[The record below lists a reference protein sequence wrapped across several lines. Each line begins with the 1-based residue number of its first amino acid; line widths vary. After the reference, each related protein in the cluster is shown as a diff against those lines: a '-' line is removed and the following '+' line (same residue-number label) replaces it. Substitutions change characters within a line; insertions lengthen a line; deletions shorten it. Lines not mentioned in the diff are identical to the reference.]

1 MMALRCR
8 AAWVLPIDR
17 APIADGA
24 VLLGPD
30 GRISAVGP
38 DAVVPAPPGVEEA
51 EFPSSAL
58 IPGLVNTH
66 THLELTGLE
75 DQITEPDF
83 PSWIRRVIALKAE
96 RSPADFLA
104 AAKQGIRDGWSQG
117 VTTVADTGDS
127 GAALRALHELGGGGI
142 AYQEVFGPHP
152 DQAPEQI
159 AGLTNRLESLAPLAG
174 SRIRLGVSPHAPYS
188 VSGPLYAGV
197 AQLAR
202 ERGYPIAVHIAE
214 SVAESDLLGSA
225 SGGFAEA
232 WRGRGIPLP
241 TLPGRT
247 PLVWLEQHGVLGP
260 TTLCIHVVQANT
272 KDLALLAS
280 RGAAIAHCPRSNARH
295 GHGVAPLRS
304 MLDLGIRVGI
314 GTDSVAS
321 VAPCDLL
328 AEGRAASALARLQPE
343 GVLRLCTLE
352 GARSLDLANEI
363 GSLTPGKWGD
373 LVAFRLPAPVDGAR
387 LAGTVVTRRSD
398 DVLATFLAGRQVW
411 RSPS

>member
-30 GRISAVGP
+30 GRITAVGP
-38 DAVVPAPPGVEEA
+38 DAEVPSPPGVEEA

-58 IPGLVNTH
+58 IAGLVNAH
-66 THLELTGLE
+66 THLELTGL
-75 DQITEPDF
+75 DGQVTEQDF

-96 RSPADFLA
+96 RSSAEFLA

-127 GAALRALHELGGGGI
+127 GAALRALHELGGSGI

-152 DQAPEQI
+152 DQAPAQL
-159 AGLTNRLESLAPLAG
+159 AGLTNRIEVLAPLAG
-174 SRIRLGVSPHAPYS
+174 NRIRLGVSPHAPYS
-188 VSGPLYAGV
+188 VSGPLYARV
-197 AQLAR
+197 AQLAH

-247 PLVWLEQHGVLGP
+247 PLAWLEQHGVLGP
-260 TTLCIHVVQANT
+260 TTLCIHVVQASP

-295 GHGVAPLRS
+295 GHG
-304 MLDLGIRVGI
+304 
-314 GTDSVAS
+314 
-321 VAPCDLL
+321 
-328 AEGRAASALARLQPE
+328 
-343 GVLRLCTLE
+343 
-352 GARSLDLANEI
+352 
-363 GSLTPGKWGD
+363 
-373 LVAFRLPAPVDGAR
+373 
-387 LAGTVVTRRSD
+387 
-398 DVLATFLAGRQVW
+398 
-411 RSPS
+411 

>member
-1 MMALRCR
+1 MTVGRCR

-30 GRISAVGP
+30 GRITAVGP
-38 DAVVPAPPGVEEA
+38 QAVVPAPPGVEEV

-58 IPGLVNTH
+58 LPGLVNTH
-66 THLELTGLE
+66 THLELTGLDGQVT
-75 DQITEPDF
+75 DQDF

-96 RSPADFLA
+96 LSPADFLA

-127 GAALRALHELGGGGI
+127 GAALQALHELGGSGI

-152 DQAPEQI
+152 DQAPAQL
-159 AGLTNRLESLAPLAG
+159 AGLTSRLEALAPLAG
-174 SRIRLGVSPHAPYS
+174 HRIRLGVSPHAPYS
-188 VSGPLYAGV
+188 VSGALYAGV
-197 AQLAR
+197 AQLAG

-247 PLVWLEQHGVLGP
+247 PLAWLEQHGVLGP
-260 TTLCIHVVQANT
+260 TTLCIHVVHAST

-295 GHGVAPLRS
+295 RHGAAPLRS
-304 MLDLGIRVGI
+304 MLDLGLRVGI

-328 AEGRAASALARLQPE
+328 AEGRAASALAHLQAE
-343 GVLRLCTLE
+343 EVLRLCTLE
-352 GARSLDLANEI
+352 GARALGLENEI

-387 LAGTVVTRRSD
+387 LADTVLTRRSD
-398 DVLATFLAGRQVW
+398 DVLATFLAGGQVW

>member
-1 MMALRCR
+1 VQL
-8 AAWVLPIDR
+8 
-17 APIADGA
+17 
-24 VLLGPD
+24 
-30 GRISAVGP
+30 
-38 DAVVPAPPGVEEA
+38 
-51 EFPSSAL
+51 
-58 IPGLVNTH
+58 
-66 THLELTGLE
+66 
-75 DQITEPDF
+75 
-83 PSWIRRVIALKAE
+83 
-96 RSPADFLA
+96 
-104 AAKQGIRDGWSQG
+104 
-117 VTTVADTGDS
+117 
-127 GAALRALHELGGGGI
+127 
-142 AYQEVFGPHP
+142 
-152 DQAPEQI
+152 
-159 AGLTNRLESLAPLAG
+159 AGLITRLEALAPLAG
-174 SRIRLGVSPHAPYS
+174 NRIRLGVSPHAPYS

-247 PLVWLEQHGVLGP
+247 PLAWLEQHGVLGP
-260 TTLCIHVVQANT
+260 TTLCIHVVHANT

-295 GHGVAPLRS
+295 GHGTAPLRS
-304 MLDLGIRVGI
+304 MFDLGIRVGI

-343 GVLRLCTLE
+343 EVLRLCTLE
-352 GARSLDLANEI
+352 GARALGLENEI

>member
-1 MMALRCR
+1 
-8 AAWVLPIDR
+8 VLPIDR

-30 GRISAVGP
+30 GRLTAVGP
-38 DAVVPAPPGVEEA
+38 DAEVPAPPGVEEV
-51 EFPSSAL
+51 EFRSSAL
-58 IPGLVNTH
+58 LPGLVNTH
-66 THLELTGLE
+66 THLELTGL
-75 DQITEPDF
+75 DGQVTGQDF

-96 RSPADFLA
+96 RSSADFLA

-117 VTTVADTGDS
+117 VTTIADTGDS
-127 GAALRALHELGGGGI
+127 GSALQALHELGGSGI

-152 DQAPEQI
+152 DQAPAQLAI
-159 AGLTNRLESLAPLAG
+159 LADRLEALTPLAG
-174 SRIRLGVSPHAPYS
+174 NRIRLGVSPHAPYS
-188 VSGPLYAGV
+188 VSGALYAGV

-247 PLVWLEQHGVLGP
+247 PLAWLDQHGVLGP
-260 TTLCIHVVQANT
+260 TTLCIHVVQASS
-272 KDLALLAS
+272 KDLVLLA
-280 RGAAIAHCPRSNARH
+280 RRDVAIAHCPRSNARH
-295 GHGVAPLRS
+295 GHGAAPLRS
-304 MLDLGIRVGI
+304 MLDHGIRVGI

-328 AEGRAASALARLQPE
+328 AEGRAASALAGLQPE
-343 GVLRLCTLE
+343 EVLRLCTLE
-352 GARSLDLANEI
+352 GARSLSLENEI
-363 GSLTPGKWGD
+363 GSFTPGKWGD
-373 LVAFRLPAPVDGAR
+373 LVAFRMPAPVDGAR
-387 LAGTVVTRRSD
+387 LADTVVTRRSD
-398 DVLATFLAGRQVW
+398 DVLATFLAGSQVW

>member
-1 MMALRCR
+1 MRALRCR

-30 GRISAVGP
+30 GRLTAVGP
-38 DAVVPAPPGVEEA
+38 DAEVPAPPGVEEV
-51 EFPSSAL
+51 EFRSSAL

-66 THLELTGLE
+66 THLELTGL
-75 DQITEPDF
+75 DGQVTEQDF

-96 RSPADFLA
+96 RSSADFLA
-104 AAKQGIRDGWSQG
+104 AAKRGIRDGWSQG

-127 GAALRALHELGGGGI
+127 GAAVHALHELGGSGI

-152 DQAPEQI
+152 DQAPAQM
-159 AGLTNRLESLAPLAG
+159 AGLADRLEALTPLAG
-174 SRIRLGVSPHAPYS
+174 NRIRLGVSPHAPYS
-188 VSGPLYAGV
+188 VSGALYAGV

-225 SGGFAEA
+225 SGGFADA

-247 PLVWLEQHGVLGP
+247 PLAWLDQHGVLGP
-260 TTLCIHVVQANT
+260 TTLCIHVVQGST
-272 KDLALLAS
+272 KDLVLLAK

-295 GHGVAPLRS
+295 GHGAAPLRS
-304 MLDLGIRVGI
+304 MLDHGIRVGI

-328 AEGRAASALARLQPE
+328 AEGRAASALAGLQPE
-343 GVLRLCTLE
+343 EVLRLCTLE
-352 GARSLDLANEI
+352 GARSLSLDNEI
-363 GSLTPGKWGD
+363 GSLTPGKSGD

-387 LAGTVVTRRSD
+387 LADTVVTRRSD

>member
-8 AAWVLPIDR
+8 ADWVLPIDR

-24 VLLGPD
+24 VLLGAD
-30 GRISAVGP
+30 GRITAIGP
-38 DAVVPAPPGVEEA
+38 DAEVPAPPGVEEV
-51 EFPSSAL
+51 EFRSTAL
-58 IPGLVNTH
+58 LPGLVNTH
-66 THLELTGLE
+66 THLELTGL
-75 DQITEPDF
+75 DGQVTEQDF

-96 RSPADFLA
+96 RSSADFLA

-127 GAALRALHELGGGGI
+127 GSALQALHELGGSGI

-152 DQAPEQI
+152 DQAPAQLAI
-159 AGLTNRLESLAPLAG
+159 LADRLEALTPLAG
-174 SRIRLGVSPHAPYS
+174 NRIRLGVSPHAPYS
-188 VSGPLYAGV
+188 VSGALYAGV

-241 TLPGRT
+241 NPPGRT
-247 PLVWLEQHGVLGP
+247 PLAWLDQHGVLGP
-260 TTLCIHVVQANT
+260 TTLCIHVVQASS
-272 KDLALLAS
+272 KDLVLLA
-280 RGAAIAHCPRSNARH
+280 RRDAAIAHCPRSNARH
-295 GHGVAPLRS
+295 GHGAAPLRS
-304 MLDLGIRVGI
+304 MLDHGIRVGI

-328 AEGRAASALARLQPE
+328 AEGRAASALAGLQPE
-343 GVLRLCTLE
+343 EVLRLCTLE
-352 GARSLDLANEI
+352 GARSLSLENEI

-373 LVAFRLPAPVDGAR
+373 LVAFRMPAPVDGAR
-387 LAGTVVTRRSD
+387 LADTVVTRRSD

>member
-1 MMALRCR
+1 MRALRCR

-30 GRISAVGP
+30 GRIIAVGP
-38 DAVVPAPPGVEEA
+38 DAEVPAPPGVEEV
-51 EFPSSAL
+51 EFRSSAL
-58 IPGLVNTH
+58 LPGLVNTH

-75 DQITEPDF
+75 GQVTEQDF

-96 RSPADFLA
+96 RSSADFLA

-127 GAALRALHELGGGGI
+127 SSALQALHELGGSGI

-152 DQAPEQI
+152 YQAPAQLAI
-159 AGLTNRLESLAPLAG
+159 LADRLEALTPLAG
-174 SRIRLGVSPHAPYS
+174 NRIRLGVSPHAPYS
-188 VSGPLYAGV
+188 VSGALYAGV

-247 PLVWLEQHGVLGP
+247 PVAWLDQHGVLGP
-260 TTLCIHVVQANT
+260 TTLCIHVVQASS
-272 KDLALLAS
+272 KDLVLLA
-280 RGAAIAHCPRSNARH
+280 RRDAAIAHCPRSNARH
-295 GHGVAPLRS
+295 GHGAAPLRS
-304 MLDLGIRVGI
+304 MLDHGIRVGI

-328 AEGRAASALARLQPE
+328 AEGRAASALAGLQPE
-343 GVLRLCTLE
+343 EVLRLCTLE
-352 GARSLDLANEI
+352 GARSLSLENEI
-363 GSLTPGKWGD
+363 GSLTLGKWGD
-373 LVAFRLPAPVDGAR
+373 LVAFRMPAPVDGAC
-387 LAGTVVTRRSD
+387 LADTVVTRRSD

>member
-8 AAWVLPIDR
+8 ADWVLPIDR

-24 VLLGPD
+24 VLLGAD
-30 GRISAVGP
+30 GRITAIGP
-38 DAVVPAPPGVEEA
+38 DAEVPAPTGVEEV

-58 IPGLVNTH
+58 LPGLVNTH
-66 THLELTGLE
+66 THLELTGL
-75 DQITEPDF
+75 DGQVTEQDF

-96 RSPADFLA
+96 RSSADFLA

-127 GAALRALHELGGGGI
+127 GSALQALHELGGSGI

-152 DQAPEQI
+152 DQAPAQLAI
-159 AGLTNRLESLAPLAG
+159 LADRLEALTPLAG
-174 SRIRLGVSPHAPYS
+174 NRIRLGVSPHAPYS
-188 VSGPLYAGV
+188 VSGALYAGV

-241 TLPGRT
+241 NPPGRT
-247 PLVWLEQHGVLGP
+247 PLAWLDQHGVLGP
-260 TTLCIHVVQANT
+260 TTLCIHVVQASS
-272 KDLALLAS
+272 KDLVLLA
-280 RGAAIAHCPRSNARH
+280 RRDAAIAHCPRSNACH
-295 GHGVAPLRS
+295 GHGAAPLRS
-304 MLDLGIRVGI
+304 MLDHAIRVGI

-328 AEGRAASALARLQPE
+328 AEGRAASALAGLQPE
-343 GVLRLCTLE
+343 EVLRLCTLE
-352 GARSLDLANEI
+352 GARSLSLENEI

-373 LVAFRLPAPVDGAR
+373 LVAFRMPAPVDGAR
-387 LAGTVVTRRSD
+387 LADTVVTRRSD

>member
-1 MMALRCR
+1 MRALRCR

-30 GRISAVGP
+30 GRLTAVGP
-38 DAVVPAPPGVEEA
+38 DAEVPAPPGVEEV
-51 EFPSSAL
+51 EFRSSAL

-66 THLELTGLE
+66 THLELTGLDE
-75 DQITEPDF
+75 QVTEQDF

-96 RSPADFLA
+96 RSSADFLA

-127 GAALRALHELGGGGI
+127 GAALQALHELGGSGI

-152 DQAPEQI
+152 EQAPAQL
-159 AGLTNRLESLAPLAG
+159 AGLTSRLEALTPLAG
-174 SRIRLGVSPHAPYS
+174 NRIRLGVSPHAPYS
-188 VSGPLYAGV
+188 VSGALYAGV

-214 SVAESDLLGSA
+214 SVAESDLLGFA
-225 SGGFAEA
+225 SGGFADA

-247 PLVWLEQHGVLGP
+247 PLAWLDQHGVLGP
-260 TTLCIHVVQANT
+260 TTLCIHVVQAST
-272 KDLALLAS
+272 KDLVLIAK

-295 GHGVAPLRS
+295 GHGAAPLRS
-304 MLDLGIRVGI
+304 MLDHGIRVGI

-328 AEGRAASALARLQPE
+328 AEGRAASALAGLQPE
-343 GVLRLCTLE
+343 EVLRLCTLE
-352 GARSLDLANEI
+352 GARSLSLDNEI
-363 GSLTPGKWGD
+363 GSLTPGKSGD

-387 LAGTVVTRRSD
+387 LADTVVTRRSD
-398 DVLATFLAGRQVW
+398 DVLATYLAGRQVW

>member
-1 MMALRCR
+1 MRALRCR

-24 VLLGPD
+24 VLLGAD
-30 GRISAVGP
+30 GRLTAVGR
-38 DAVVPAPPGVEEA
+38 DAEVPAPPGVEEV
-51 EFPSSAL
+51 EFRSSAL

-66 THLELTGLE
+66 THLELTGL
-75 DQITEPDF
+75 DGQIIEQDF

-96 RSPADFLA
+96 RSSADFLA

-127 GAALRALHELGGGGI
+127 GAALHALHELGGSGI

-152 DQAPEQI
+152 DQAPAQL
-159 AGLTNRLESLAPLAG
+159 AGLTSRLEALTPLAG
-174 SRIRLGVSPHAPYS
+174 NRIRLGVSPHAPYS
-188 VSGPLYAGV
+188 VSGALYAGV

-225 SGGFAEA
+225 SGGFADA

-247 PLVWLEQHGVLGP
+247 PLAWLDQHGVLGP
-260 TTLCIHVVQANT
+260 TTLCIHVVQGST
-272 KDLALLAS
+272 KDLVLLAK

-295 GHGVAPLRS
+295 GHGAAPLRS
-304 MLDLGIRVGI
+304 MLDHGIRVGI

-328 AEGRAASALARLQPE
+328 AEGRAASALAGLQPE
-343 GVLRLCTLE
+343 EVLRLCTLE
-352 GARSLDLANEI
+352 GARSLSLDNEI
-363 GSLTPGKWGD
+363 GSLTPGKSGD

-387 LAGTVVTRRSD
+387 LADTVVTRRSD

>member
-1 MMALRCR
+1 MRALRCR

-30 GRISAVGP
+30 GRLTAVGP
-38 DAVVPAPPGVEEA
+38 DAEVPAPPGVEEV
-51 EFPSSAL
+51 EFRSSAL

-66 THLELTGLE
+66 THLELTGLDE
-75 DQITEPDF
+75 QVTEQDF

-96 RSPADFLA
+96 RSSADFLA

-127 GAALRALHELGGGGI
+127 GAALHALHELGGSGI

-152 DQAPEQI
+152 DQAPAQL
-159 AGLTNRLESLAPLAG
+159 AGLTSRLEALTPLAG
-174 SRIRLGVSPHAPYS
+174 NRIRLGVSPHAPYS
-188 VSGPLYAGV
+188 VSGPLYASV

-241 TLPGRT
+241 ILPGRT
-247 PLVWLEQHGVLGP
+247 PLAWLEQHGVIGP
-260 TTLCIHVVQANT
+260 TTLCIHVVQAST
-272 KDLALLAS
+272 QDLALLAS

-295 GHGVAPLRS
+295 GHGAAPLRS

-343 GVLRLCTLE
+343 EVLRLCTLE
-352 GARSLDLANEI
+352 GARALGLENEI

-387 LAGTVVTRRSD
+387 LADTVVTRRSD

>member
-1 MMALRCR
+1 MTALRCR

-30 GRISAVGP
+30 GRLTAVGP
-38 DAVVPAPPGVEEA
+38 DAEVPAPPGVEEV
-51 EFPSSAL
+51 EFRSSAL
-58 IPGLVNTH
+58 LPGLVNTH
-66 THLELTGLE
+66 THLELTGL
-75 DQITEPDF
+75 DGQVTGQDF

-96 RSPADFLA
+96 RSSADFLA

-117 VTTVADTGDS
+117 VTTIADTGDS
-127 GAALRALHELGGGGI
+127 GSALQALHELGGSGI

-152 DQAPEQI
+152 DQAPAQLAI
-159 AGLTNRLESLAPLAG
+159 LADRLEALTPLAG
-174 SRIRLGVSPHAPYS
+174 NRIRLGVSPHAPYS
-188 VSGPLYAGV
+188 VSGALYAGV

-247 PLVWLEQHGVLGP
+247 PLAWLDQHGVLGP
-260 TTLCIHVVQANT
+260 TTLCIHVVQASS
-272 KDLALLAS
+272 KDLVLLA
-280 RGAAIAHCPRSNARH
+280 RRDVAIAHCPRSNARH
-295 GHGVAPLRS
+295 GHGAAPLRS
-304 MLDLGIRVGI
+304 MLDHGIRVGI

-328 AEGRAASALARLQPE
+328 AEGRAASALAGLQPE
-343 GVLRLCTLE
+343 EVLRLCTLE
-352 GARSLDLANEI
+352 GARSLSLENEI

-373 LVAFRLPAPVDGAR
+373 LVAFRMPAPVDGAR
-387 LAGTVVTRRSD
+387 LADTVVTRRSD
-398 DVLATFLAGRQVW
+398 DVLATFLAGSQVW